1 MRALRLL
8 GGTREIV
15 GSDGTRLTCAAL
27 GPPKL
32 LTHPLQYYECLP
44 ESAVEGLR
52 HELNFDCP
60 KVCAGALPRLVCVC
74 GGGVLPACL
83 HQISTNSPTNN
94 ASSQLA
100 IPSPRLFSP
109 PPLTAPLTPPP
120 DSWRCRAPP
129 WPRCAPRPSPARSR
143 AAPCCCCAPTGAA
156 AATCS
161 AAGASTGVRCAAC
174 GCGGG
179 GGGGEALA
187 YSGGGGGGGDGVHHS
202 PPKPSH
208 PFAHRPPPAPPH
220 RTPAPTGS
228 YNEAEAYL
236 YFCRAALEYLRATG
250 RQPDVLHVHEWQAAA
265 VAMLFWDAP
274 PRFAQVGV
282 RVWWWGGGAVGRW
295 GVGGRQRYLC
305 VVSVWRQRL
314 VEWLGLE
321 QQRQQVPMCWLLYH
335 ITITCLLCAVCRCPR
350 PRRRACP
357 APGSS

>member
-109 PPLTAPLTPPP
+109 PP
-120 DSWRCRAPP
+120 
-129 WPRCAPRPSPARSR
+129 
-143 AAPCCCCAPTGAA
+143 
-156 AATCS
+156 
-161 AAGASTGVRCAAC
+161 
-174 GCGGG
+174 
-179 GGGGEALA
+179 
-187 YSGGGGGGGDGVHHS
+187 
-202 PPKPSH
+202 
-208 PFAHRPPPAPPH
+208 
-220 RTPAPTGS
+220 
-228 YNEAEAYL
+228 
-236 YFCRAALEYLRATG
+236 
-250 RQPDVLHVHEWQAAA
+250 
-265 VAMLFWDAP
+265 
-274 PRFAQVGV
+274 
-282 RVWWWGGGAVGRW
+282 
-295 GVGGRQRYLC
+295 
-305 VVSVWRQRL
+305 
-314 VEWLGLE
+314 
-321 QQRQQVPMCWLLYH
+321 
-335 ITITCLLCAVCRCPR
+335 
-350 PRRRACP
+350 
-357 APGSS
+357 